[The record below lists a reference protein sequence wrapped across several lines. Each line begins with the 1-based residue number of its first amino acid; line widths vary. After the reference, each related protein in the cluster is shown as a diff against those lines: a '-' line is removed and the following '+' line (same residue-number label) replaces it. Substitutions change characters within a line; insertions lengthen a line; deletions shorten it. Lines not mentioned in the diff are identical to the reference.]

1 MAWLVAICV
10 VSFRLAKNIDV
21 ISFTAERLSIQMPWH
36 GFMTA
41 ILGQHLSGCN
51 ARTVVVE
58 SSALVELQS
67 NTAVASV
74 AGEFPSVDAEC
85 SYNGGD
91 ARNL

>member
-1 MAWLVAICV
+1 
-10 VSFRLAKNIDV
+10 
-21 ISFTAERLSIQMPWH
+21 MPWH
-36 GFMTA
+36 GLMTA

-67 NTAVASV
+67 NTAIASV
-74 AGEFPSVDAEC
+74 AVEFPSVDAEC